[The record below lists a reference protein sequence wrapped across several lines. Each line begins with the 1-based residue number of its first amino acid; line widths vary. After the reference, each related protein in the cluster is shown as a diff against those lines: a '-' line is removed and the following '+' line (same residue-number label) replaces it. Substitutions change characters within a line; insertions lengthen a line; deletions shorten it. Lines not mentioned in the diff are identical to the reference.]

1 MKSKEELVEQFEKD
15 MESIIEQALDIGNNI
30 LIIRE
35 MVECL
40 GLNVSYGDEP
50 EVFQSYLTVLCEYV
64 SISEI
69 DNVKYLAERL
79 WDDYWEN

>member
-40 GLNVSYGDEP
+40 GLDVSYGDEP